1 MSQPPRPT
9 SVTVVRT
16 TACHFCDDALKALAE
31 IGREASLTVE
41 VVEAHAPHG
50 IALLRRHRAAMF
62 PLVLV
67 DGGYFSVGRLPRR
80 KLRTLLDARTAAKP
94 VEVA

>member
-16 TACHFCDDALKALAE
+16 TACHFCEDALEALTELGQEFPLA
-31 IGREASLTVE
+31 VE
-41 VVEAHAPHG
+41 LLDAGEPSGV
-50 IALLRRHRAAMF
+50 ALLRRHRAAMF

-67 DGGYFSVGRLPRR
+67 DGRYFSVGRLPRR
-80 KLRTLLDARTAAKP
+80 KLRALLVAQDAAPAGM
-94 VEVA
+94 A